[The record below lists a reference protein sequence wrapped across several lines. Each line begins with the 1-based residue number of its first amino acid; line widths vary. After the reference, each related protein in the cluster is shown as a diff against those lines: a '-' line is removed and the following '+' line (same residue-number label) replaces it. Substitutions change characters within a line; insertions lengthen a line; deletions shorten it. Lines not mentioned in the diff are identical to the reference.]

1 MLSSQSWVN
10 QTAPNLEDTQ
20 RIIDAFNAC
29 FYFQTCCS
37 VSERE
42 CIKGDCGR
50 KLRPIL
56 HFFIPVKI
64 GGGVGKLS
72 ELRFQVQPKMQS
84 LMYFWCRAAARAG
97 RINTISWPIFPTPN
111 YQSWSQARSNFAWSQ
126 DYHRRFQHCRFQSV
140 DMLLLVETG
149 VPQERRLGQI
159 SHFRPL

>member
-111 YQSWSQARSNFAWSQ
+111 YQSWSQARSNFAWS
-126 DYHRRFQHCRFQSV
+126 
-140 DMLLLVETG
+140 
-149 VPQERRLGQI
+149 
-159 SHFRPL
+159 